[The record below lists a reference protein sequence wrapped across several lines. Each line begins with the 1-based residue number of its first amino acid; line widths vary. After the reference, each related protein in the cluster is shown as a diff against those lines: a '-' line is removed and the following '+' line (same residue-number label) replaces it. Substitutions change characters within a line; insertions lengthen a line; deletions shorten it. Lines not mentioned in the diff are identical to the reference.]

1 MTNPLAFPDVRCG
14 RRGWLRG
21 VALAV
26 AAPGLR
32 VAAAME
38 PTRADRAALFP
49 GSAVAYPEVLRETRL
64 VFPRDYGAHPDFRIE
79 WWYVTGWLFDRT
91 DRRPWGFQITFF
103 RIRTSYP
110 DGNPSRFS
118 PGRLMVAHAAL
129 VDAASNRHPQRE
141 RVANLGSAGVR
152 LAQGDTDCALPGW
165 TLSRT
170 ADDGYRTT
178 VREDEF
184 GWRLALRTRGTAAPW
199 LQGEDGFQRKGP
211 LESQASHYYSRPQ
224 LQVTGE
230 LDVRAATR
238 AVDGV
243 AWLDHEWSSTVL
255 DPRAAGWDW
264 AGLNL
269 HDGRAIVWYRIRAA
283 DDGPALHT
291 YFALREVDGG
301 MRVLGEAA
309 VTVDETWVSG
319 ATGSRYPVALTLA
332 PREAPAPVG
341 IGSLRLRPLIPNQE
355 IDGRQITGVAYWE
368 GAVRVLDDGDREIGL
383 GYLELTGYHRNFRL

>member
-1 MTNPLAFPDVRCG
+1 MTESLEFPDPVR
-14 RRGWLRG
+14 RRGLLRG
-21 VALAV
+21 GALAL
-26 AAPGLR
+26 ATPGLLP

-38 PTRADRAALFP
+38 PNGGDRAVPFP
-49 GSAVAYPEVLRETRL
+49 GKAVVYPDVRRDTRL

-79 WWYVTGWLFDRT
+79 WWYVTGWLFDRA
-91 DRRPWGFQITFF
+91 DRRPCGFQITFF
-103 RIRTSYP
+103 RIRTVYP
-110 DGNPSRFS
+110 VGNPSRFS
-118 PGRLMVAHAAL
+118 PGRLMIAHAAL
-129 VDAASNRHPQRE
+129 VDPAARRHPQRE
-141 RVANLGSAGVR
+141 RVANLGAAGVR
-152 LAQGDTDCALPGW
+152 LAQHDTDCALPGW

-178 VREDEF
+178 VREDEY
-184 GWRLALRTRGTAAPW
+184 GWRLALRARGATAPW

-230 LDVRAATR
+230 LDLRATTR
-238 AVDGV
+238 SVEGV

-283 DDGPALHT
+283 DDGTALHS
-291 YFALREVDGG
+291 YIALREVDGA
-301 MRVLGEAA
+301 MRLLGEAA
-309 VTVDETWVSG
+309 VSVDETWVSG

-332 PREAPAPVG
+332 PRQPAPAG
-341 IGSLRLRPLIPNQE
+341 TGTLRLRPLIPNQE

-383 GYLELTGYHRNFRL
+383 GYLELTGYHRAFRL